1 MPPTRRVGGGRKALI
16 GLALIYPLLLL
27 GLCAAQVVA
36 PQRAD
41 GPALA
46 EIAAPYLFLPLLLLA
61 PLALGRGAGPLRLAL
76 LVCALVYWA
85 RFPVRLGPPP
95 TAAAG
100 AARLSVMN
108 WNVRLGGSA
117 DEIRAVLGT
126 ARPDIVAIE
135 EGYLRRVAADPALTA
150 LYPYQ
155 VAFSADSA
163 PRVFLL
169 SVYPPLEQGAAAQPA
184 GGIPYSFW
192 TRFDLG
198 GGRSVVV
205 VAGHPTSA
213 HPALSRR
220 CAWFACF
227 DTDLR
232 DAQIAE
238 LRALADPFLAAGDPL
253 ILLGDLNVTE
263 REPAYAT
270 LAAGLRDAHRE
281 AGSGVGATW
290 RPARGMGVPLALLRI
305 DYLFSSP
312 NVTPLAVTTDC
323 TPRGSDHCLV
333 RGTFA
338 LP

>member
-1 MPPTRRVGGGRKALI
+1 VSGARKAVI
-16 GLALIYPLLLL
+16 GLALIYPVLLL
-27 GLCAAQVVA
+27 GLCGAQALA

-46 EIAAPYLFLPLLLLA
+46 EIAAPYLFLPLLPLGL
-61 PLALGRGAGPLRLAL
+61 LALGRGAGTLRFAL
-76 LVCALVYWA
+76 LLCGLVYWV

-95 TAAAG
+95 SAPAG
-100 AARLSVMN
+100 APRLSVMN

-117 DEIRAVLGT
+117 DELRAVLG
-126 ARPDIVAIE
+126 AADRPDIVAIE
-135 EGYLRRVAADPALTA
+135 EGYLRRVANDPALTA

-155 VAFSADSA
+155 IAYSADSS

-169 SVYPPLEQGAAAQPA
+169 SVYPPLEKGAAADPA
-184 GGIPYSFW
+184 GGIPYNFW

-213 HPALSRR
+213 HPALSRG

-232 DAQIAE
+232 DGQIAE
-238 LRALADPFLAAGDPL
+238 LRALADPFLAAGEPL

-263 REPAYAT
+263 REPIYAT

-281 AGSGVGATW
+281 AGTGVGATW
-290 RPARGMGVPLALLRI
+290 RPARGMAAPLALLRI

-333 RGTFA
+333 RGVFA